1 MEAYYAAYNSEDPER
16 LRPFYHAEV
25 ELHSAQGVMKGPD
38 AILATYGWLTANFRD
53 QMSADRIVT
62 AGSTATV
69 WITDRFT
76 AKQDVPDFLGTSL
89 KEGEEVVLKLKGTYE
104 LQDGAFKRITIEAL
118 G

>member
-1 MEAYYAAYNSEDPER
+1 VEAYYAAYNSEDAER
-16 LRPFYHAEV
+16 LRAFYHPDV
-25 ELHSAQGVMKGPD
+25 ELHSAQGVMKGPE
-38 AILATYGWLTANFRD
+38 AILQTYGWLTANFRD

-62 AGSTATV
+62 AGNTATV

-76 AKQDVPDFLGTSL
+76 AKQDVSDFLGASL
-89 KEGEEVVLKLKGTYE
+89 KKGEARVLKLKGTYE